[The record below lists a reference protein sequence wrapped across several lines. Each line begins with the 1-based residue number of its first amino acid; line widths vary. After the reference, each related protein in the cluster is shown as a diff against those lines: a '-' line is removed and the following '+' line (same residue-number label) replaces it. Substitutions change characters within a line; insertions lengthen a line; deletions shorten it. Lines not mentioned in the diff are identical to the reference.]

1 MEALRAVSYLV
12 FCWTIF
18 VILLSVAAATPP
30 VRPGT
35 GNPSPRLPRTSASQ
49 LSQLNNVTGIK
60 TNTTKSPNTQR
71 NGNLRTR

>member
-12 FCWTIF
+12 FCWTLF
-18 VILLSVAAATPP
+18 VIVLSVASATPP
-30 VRPGT
+30 LRPGT

-49 LSQLNNVTGIK
+49 LSQLNVTGIK
-60 TNTTKSPNTQR
+60 TNATKSPNAQR